1 MSGNFQV
8 SNSFLQFQITFKIV
22 SKSSFKFA
30 LIGEKAI
37 STCVFMRTQYFVSA
51 KVFQNVRVK
60 NAFPPMRANLKLDF
74 ETILKLI

>member
-8 SNSFLQFQITFKIV
+8 SNSFLQFQISFKIV

-60 NAFPPMRANLKLDF
+60 KMRSPL
-74 ETILKLI
+74 